1 VTLPTVVPMP
11 SYEDCAAAS
20 DWLCTAF
27 GFEETFR
34 HTEPDGRVTHVT
46 LELGP
51 GVVML
56 GNPGPHYRSP
66 ARHAEE
72 CEAARRWLDVPYVVD
87 GIYVQ
92 VTDLEEHLRRAKA
105 AGATILSEPEDAGFG
120 RHYRAADPEG
130 HRWMFAQE
138 E

>member
-11 SYEDCAAAS
+11 SYEDCGAAS
-20 DWLCTAF
+20 DWLCDAF

-34 HTEPDGRVTHVT
+34 HAEPDGRVTHVT
-46 LELGP
+46 LELGD

-56 GNPGPHYRSP
+56 GNPGRHYRSP

-72 CEAARRWLDVPYVVD
+72 CESARTWLDVPYIVD

-92 VTDLEEHLRRAKA
+92 VADLEEHFRRAKG
-105 AGATILSEPEDAGFG
+105 AGATILSEPEEADSG